1 MASSKMGSRKIFRF
15 ITKESY
21 EDFMS
26 YILECDIK
34 SLFEL
39 KRDLEKNRL
48 EFLQSIYN
56 FDKEIKKLHN
66 TLEKVGE
73 NWKGTIQK
81 SIQNMQNAKKVS
93 LKFYYD
99 ITSKIDL
106 LYEMFPIF
114 KVDKEGDKSLFYN
127 RFFSSRKERFIV
139 HYMGSIYY
147 FSDRECTDLKGEI
160 ELKESDKW
168 NITGCNVTITQPDR
182 VWELSFDN
190 DGDASKFQE
199 ICLYK

>member
-1 MASSKMGSRKIFRF
+1 MTQMTSQHF
-15 ITKESY
+15 ILC
-21 EDFMS
+21 
-26 YILECDIK
+26 IAHCDIK

-39 KRDLEKNRL
+39 KRELEQNGRDLL
-48 EFLQSIYN
+48 ESIYT
-56 FDKEIKKLHN
+56 FDKELEKLHN
-66 TLEKVGE
+66 TLEKVGK
-73 NWKGTIQK
+73 NWKVTIQT

-93 LKFYYD
+93 SKLYND
-99 ITSKIDL
+99 IAYKLSI
-106 LYEMFPIF
+106 LYQLVPIF
-114 KVDKEGDKSLFYN
+114 KVDKEGDKSHPLAKLYHQ
-127 RFFSSRKERFIV
+127 FFSSRKERFIV
-139 HYMGSIYY
+139 HYKGNIYY